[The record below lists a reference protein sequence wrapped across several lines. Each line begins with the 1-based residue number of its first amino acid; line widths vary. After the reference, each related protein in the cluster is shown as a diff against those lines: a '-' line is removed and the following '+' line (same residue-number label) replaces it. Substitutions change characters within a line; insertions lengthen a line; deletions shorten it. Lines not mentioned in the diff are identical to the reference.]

1 MLHTSHG
8 KLKKRELEEQMA
20 YNGDY
25 LNRVYKKQKGISI
38 SEAGREIMIK
48 DAKQLLMKSNM
59 SIDEIMQELGAS
71 SRGYFFS
78 LFHEKTGLTP
88 KEY

>member
-1 MLHTSHG
+1 
-8 KLKKRELEEQMA
+8 
-20 YNGDY
+20 
-25 LNRVYKKQKGISI
+25 
-38 SEAGREIMIK
+38 MIK

-88 KEY
+88 KEYRSKYKYLL